1 MRFDQAPITSGT
13 PCLQA
18 IFEPSGFIQPEAHYE
33 SATARFLAIAKGD
46 QHVAYQTLKLL
57 RPWKPALK
65 AQLKDS
71 AGFLPPESSLPIR
84 DSPKRRAPCLSLLQ
98 VILVSSP
105 GISPQSDRARR
116 FLKVPLRRRHG
127 NSVHSRY
134 LRPSPITVKL

>member
-57 RPWKPALK
+57 R
-65 AQLKDS
+65 
-71 AGFLPPESSLPIR
+71 
-84 DSPKRRAPCLSLLQ
+84 
-98 VILVSSP
+98 
-105 GISPQSDRARR
+105 
-116 FLKVPLRRRHG
+116 
-127 NSVHSRY
+127 HS
-134 LRPSPITVKL
+134 